1 MFTREKMHE
10 IIAIFRSR
18 AQAIDCNTKL
28 KSMGIAAE
36 LISTPKEAN
45 IGCGLSVKINKNS
58 AERARYIIQKSNYS
72 AFYGFF
78 VMNQTYGRMQFG
90 RWS

>member
-1 MFTREKMHE
+1 LNDYSKPYIFRELFTREKMYE

-36 LISTPKEAN
+36 LINTPQKAGKE
-45 IGCGLSVKINKNS
+45 CGGLVKIKKKQIKKNVGENKQ
-58 AERARYIIQKSNYS
+58 ERGGTGEVYNTKI
-72 AFYGFF
+72 
-78 VMNQTYGRMQFG
+78 
-90 RWS
+90 